1 MRGEST
7 EATRINHRPALL
19 RHLIGKVRELLR
31 EPIFISAFNLMTNGG
46 ITAVLGFLFIIVIT
60 RLFLPSD
67 VGIYSAI
74 ISAAGLLA
82 LFSRFGFDI
91 GLIRF
96 LPSSTDPN
104 GFVGTCQSTALV
116 GSMAL
121 SIVFLSGMS
130 IWAPSLSFITDD
142 LAFVVMFVVLTA
154 ATAVLYIQHNYY
166 IVMRLTRQL
175 IFRDVLRDAIKIS
188 SVVLLAPLGL
198 SGILG
203 ASVAALIASFIIAN
217 MFLRRTVPGYRPRL
231 AIKGDI
237 ARSLAKYS
245 ANNYV
250 AGMIGSA
257 PYLLLPILVVNI
269 QGAEQGAYFF
279 VAWSI
284 ATVIFIA
291 IDAISTSFFAAGS
304 QSVEETRRIAL
315 RSLKIAYLILAPIV
329 ACILLFAPNLLGM
342 FGGEYSVNS
351 SDLLMVL
358 AVCTIPMAFNDL
370 YANTKRI
377 KNEMRLLILYNLTMA
392 VGILG
397 LGTMLMSQI
406 GIIGVGIGFL
416 LTEVFLTIVISRK
429 WKPWS

>member
-1 MRGEST
+1 MRGDSI
-7 EATRINHRPALL
+7 EATSIWHRPALL
-19 RHLIGKVRELLR
+19 RALTVRVRALLK

-46 ITAVLGFLFIIVIT
+46 ITAVLGFLFIVIIT
-60 RLFLPSD
+60 QLFPPSE

-82 LFSRFGFDI
+82 MFSRFGFDI

-96 LPSSTDPN
+96 LPSAKDPN
-104 GFVGTCQSTALV
+104 DFIGTCQSTVLV
-116 GSMAL
+116 GSIAL
-121 SIVFLSGMS
+121 SAIFLVGLP
-130 IWAPSLSFITDD
+130 IWAPSLEFITDD
-142 LAFVVMFVVLTA
+142 LAFVVMFVALTVI
-154 ATAVLYIQHNYY
+154 TAVLYIQHNYY

-175 IFRDVLRDAIKIS
+175 IIRDVLRDAVKIAA
-188 SVVLLAPLGL
+188 VILLAPLGL

-203 ASVAALIASFIIAN
+203 ASVAALIASFLLAN

-231 AIKGDI
+231 SIRRDI
-237 ARSLAKYS
+237 AKSLAKYS

-250 AGMIGSA
+250 AGMIGST
-257 PYLLLPILVVNI
+257 PYLMLPILVVNL

-304 QSVEETRRIAL
+304 RSTEEMKHIAL

-329 ACILLFAPNLLGM
+329 AIILLFAPDLLAL
-342 FGGEYSVNS
+342 FGEGYSENS
-351 SDLLMVL
+351 SHLLML
-358 AVCTIPMAFNDL
+358 LSICTVPMAFNDL

-377 KNEMRLLILYNLTMA
+377 KNEMRPLILYNLTVA
-392 VGILG
+392 TGTLG
-397 LGTMLMSQI
+397 LGTLLMSRM
-406 GIIGVGIGFL
+406 GIIGVGFGFL
-416 LTEVFLTIVISRK
+416 LTEVFLTLAISRR
-429 WKPWS
+429 WRPWS